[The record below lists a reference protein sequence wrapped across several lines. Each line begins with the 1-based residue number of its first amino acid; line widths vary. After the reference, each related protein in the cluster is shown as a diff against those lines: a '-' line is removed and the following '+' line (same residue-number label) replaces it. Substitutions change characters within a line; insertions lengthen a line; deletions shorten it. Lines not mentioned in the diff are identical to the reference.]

1 MPNDRTASDAM
12 NQPVPPDRDAP
23 TGAELSRR
31 QLLQRAGLGFAA
43 LGTGGVSLPS
53 LAQSDELSALE
64 KIRKLGRITVGL
76 YQEMPPFFEKS
87 KGIDMDLAKALAG
100 ALGVSLSPLPFLAGE
115 NMDDDL
121 RNMVWKGHYMGW
133 GPADVLLHVPVDRPL
148 MAGNP
153 QVEIFG
159 PYYRES
165 VALARRVADFPEM
178 TSLDQF
184 KGGRIAVP
192 GLSLAGWLLIGAEG
206 GRYRDQLT
214 TKLRDGTE
222 AASALLKG
230 DCAGAAG
237 LQSELESVIAGDDR
251 FIIEPLPMPR
261 AGKGWPVGMAV
272 KRNAKDLAEALQG
285 ALNQLAN
292 SGELKAIFARHQVK
306 WRVA

>member
-1 MPNDRTASDAM
+1 MNSPHAFESTDATGQDTPNRTR
-12 NQPVPPDRDAP
+12 RDILRN
-23 TGAELSRR
+23 TSL
-31 QLLQRAGLGFAA
+31 GLAA
-43 LGTGGVSLPS
+43 LGAGGFGTSA
-53 LAQSDELSALE
+53 LAQSEEVSALE
-64 KIRKLGRITVGL
+64 KVRKRGRITVGL
-76 YQEMPPFFEKS
+76 YQEMPPFFEKT
-87 KGIDMDLAKALAG
+87 KGIDLDLAKALAAG
-100 ALGVSLSPLPFLAGE
+100 LGVELSPLPFAAGE

-121 RNMVWKGHYMGW
+121 RNMVWKGHYLGW

-148 MAGNP
+148 MSGNP

-165 VALARRVADFPEM
+165 VALARRVDQFPEM

-206 GRYRDQLT
+206 GRYREQLT

-230 DCAGAAG
+230 DCVGAAG

-292 SGELKAIFARHQVK
+292 SGELKTIFARHRVK
-306 WRVA
+306 WRAA